1 MPERRY
7 FEEHQEEV
15 KVKDFFEL
23 REDHLKIGQKVKTSD
38 GKSGTVRGAGKG
50 DQKGDY
56 IVSVDGKT
64 MSYHKSDLTVEAK
77 LSDREIHN
85 KIANRNLLVKA
96 IKTAEKMGGNMTGA
110 VREIEK
116 MKKGLS
122 KHKAVQSALQQAN
135 ESVELGEA
143 KATIKTTMSDKVMSS
158 ANRFGLKATKSG
170 NNVSISGTKGKLND
184 FLRAII
190 GRSSYGNASDIT
202 EGTLVEGTKEGSL
215 VAEEVNLVEAV
226 DFEKMSK
233 ELLKKK
239 NLGIEFE
246 KAAAFARVMFMNSS
260 LHVQDKAMKGML
272 TLLKNIDDLTVK
284 TTLIKILKD
293 NGFKVKGGRVMREEV
308 EPITENYRTL
318 AMHGMG
324 TESKSEARVGLELDY
339 YDSTGSKR
347 MGKITKMTRSGYV
360 VKDEKDGKSRTFA
373 FHDRAKAKELLAKHG
388 KGKYNESIEEGAFM
402 VTIHKAGPRGK
413 DLNMRVMG
421 KDKMDAAKA
430 FRKNNPRFKNDEISI
445 KDN

>member
-85 KIANRNLLVKA
+85 KLADRNLLVKA

>member
-1 MPERRY
+1 M
-7 FEEHQEEV
+7 
-15 KVKDFFEL
+15 KDFFEL

-85 KIANRNLLVKA
+85 KLADRNLLVKA

-430 FRKNNPRFKNDEISI
+430 FRKSNPRFKNDEISV
-445 KDN
+445 KES

>member
-85 KIANRNLLVKA
+85 KLADRNLLVKA

-122 KHKAVQSALQQAN
+122 KHKAVQAALQQAN

-360 VKDEKDGKSRTFA
+360 VKDEKDGKSHTFA

-402 VTIHKAGPRGK
+402 ITVHKAGPRGK

-430 FRKNNPRFKNDEISI
+430 FRKSNPRFKNDEISV
-445 KDN
+445 KES

>member
-1 MPERRY
+1 
-7 FEEHQEEV
+7 
-15 KVKDFFEL
+15 
-23 REDHLKIGQKVKTSD
+23 
-38 GKSGTVRGAGKG
+38 
-50 DQKGDY
+50 
-56 IVSVDGKT
+56 
-64 MSYHKSDLTVEAK
+64 
-77 LSDREIHN
+77 
-85 KIANRNLLVKA
+85 LLVKA

-135 ESVELGEA
+135 ESVELGEE

>member
-15 KVKDFFEL
+15 KVKDFLEL

-85 KIANRNLLVKA
+85 KLADRNLLVKA

-360 VKDEKDGKSRTFA
+360 VKDEKDGKSHTFA

-402 VTIHKAGPRGK
+402 ITVHKAGPRGK

>member
-1 MPERRY
+1 M
-7 FEEHQEEV
+7 
-15 KVKDFFEL
+15 KDFFEL

-85 KIANRNLLVKA
+85 KLADRNLLVKA

>member
-1 MPERRY
+1 M
-7 FEEHQEEV
+7 
-15 KVKDFFEL
+15 KDFFEL

-85 KIANRNLLVKA
+85 KLADRNLLVKA

-402 VTIHKAGPRGK
+402 ITVHKAGPRGK

-430 FRKNNPRFKNDEISI
+430 FRKSNPRFKNDEISV
-445 KDN
+445 KES

>member
-1 MPERRY
+1 M
-7 FEEHQEEV
+7 
-15 KVKDFFEL
+15 KDFFEL

-85 KIANRNLLVKA
+85 KLADRNLLVKA

-360 VKDEKDGKSRTFA
+360 VKDEKDGKSHTFA

-402 VTIHKAGPRGK
+402 ITVHKAGPRGK

-430 FRKNNPRFKNDEISI
+430 FRKSNPRFKNDEISV
-445 KDN
+445 KES

>member
-1 MPERRY
+1 
-7 FEEHQEEV
+7 
-15 KVKDFFEL
+15 VKDFFEL

-85 KIANRNLLVKA
+85 KLADRNLLVKA